1 MIERLLSELRQ
12 QGVRIRSDGDQVH
25 CDAPPNVMTP
35 ELVDQL
41 REHKAQIIEFL
52 SKETVGANV
61 KDFEGIP
68 VVSRTK
74 LIPLS
79 FAQESLWFLDQLK
92 SDTAS
97 YNIPIKLQLPG
108 VVDEEILRRSLTE
121 IVRRHEILRTCVRTV
136 AGRPIQAISPATTF
150 SIPVVDLTDLPK
162 ESREEEAHRQCEE
175 HAKRP
180 FALDR
185 DWMLRV
191 VLFRLERDR
200 HILLLNL
207 HHIASDAWSLEILL
221 HELRTLYEA
230 YSKGQP
236 SPFEE
241 LPVQYAD
248 FAVWQRERLTA
259 DVYARQLKYWKRQL
273 DDAPPVLEL
282 PTEWPRPPV
291 QTFRGAVE
299 TIWISG
305 DLATALKALSQH
317 EGVSLFMTLL
327 AAFQVLLYR
336 YSGQQDIVVG
346 SPIVNRSRT
355 GLESLIGLFV
365 NTLPLRVDL
374 SGNPTFREL
383 LLRAKEVVLGAYD
396 NQDIPFEALVKDL
409 HPERNLSYSPVFQV
423 LFALQNAVAK
433 PGNLKTQSEF
443 VSSATSKF
451 DLSLYMR
458 ENAYGMAAEIEYCTD
473 LFGRQM
479 IRQMS
484 DHLVVLLTGIVE
496 NPHERINT
504 LPLLTAVEK
513 ERLLATSQ
521 QTRRDYGRERCL
533 DELIEEQIRANP
545 DRCAVRFGEDLL
557 TYKEL
562 GERADKVARRLRSHG
577 IGPNDLVGL
586 CIDRSID
593 MVIGLVGILKAGGA
607 YLPLDPL
614 YPPDRLKFM
623 LEDAGPKAVLTQKAL
638 VGTLPSVKA
647 QFIFLD
653 DLWQLNSDDGSD
665 SVRTA
670 ARRSDDLAY
679 VIYTSGSTGTP
690 KGVQITHRSIV
701 NFLKSM
707 RDKPGLRADDTLL
720 AVTTLSFDIAA
731 LELFLPLTVGAL
743 VVVASFEAAADAS
756 QLMALMKRP
765 QVTMM
770 QATPATWHLL
780 IQAGWSGRSGLKILC
795 GGESWSSELA
805 EQLLSRCDSVWN
817 MYGPTETTV
826 WSSAHEIRRDERV
839 LIGPPIA
846 NTSFYVLQ
854 SDLQLAPSLVPGE
867 LHIGGAGVARGYLNR
882 PELTNEKFVANPFNG
897 DRLYK
902 TGDLVRCLPDGA
914 LEFLGRTDTQVKVRG
929 FRIELDEIAS
939 ALRRHGSVED
949 AVVLVQK
956 HGQFD
961 DRLVAYIVVAND
973 QKSDSGELQAFLKRQ
988 LPSYMVPSA
997 FEIVERFPLTP
1008 AGKIDRKALQKI
1020 PARQKVTKLHVPP
1033 RTTTE
1038 RVLAEIW
1045 REILGVDS
1053 VGAQDD
1059 FFDLGGHSM
1068 MIVQLIYR
1076 VNAARNVRLGVPDLF
1091 RNPTVEQLAAVID
1104 SQQAKGPRQPAVI
1117 PLQEGGSEIPLY
1129 FIYAGP
1135 DEFHLARLMGTRRP
1149 VFGIEVPWPVKW
1161 RKAVESNQPSSF
1173 PDMEQLVAPFAE
1185 VLFAHV
1191 GTSPCM
1197 LAGHSFAG
1205 LIAVEAARQLQKLG
1219 GKVETVIVVDKW
1231 SRYPPPFQVA
1241 WENLRQCWKD
1251 APIDPRHDLARSVIK
1266 RCRRSMYIVWWLLR
1280 SIGSAILALLRN
1292 SPGNLTTT
1300 TDEEGT
1306 PLPWGLLARLYTNI
1320 EKTYYPEP
1328 LDCRGIIFRTDFM
1341 DNYHSVRVLDENLGW
1356 GRIFKRGVSNFSLS
1370 GDHISIF
1377 RTQNESLASMINK
1390 VLQCSGI
1397 TVLSLYELIPM
1408 LLESFAK
1415 RG

>member
-35 ELVDQL
+35 ELVEQL

-52 SKETVGANV
+52 SKETVGA
-61 KDFEGIP
+61 DIEDLDAIP
-68 VVSRTK
+68 VVSRANP
-74 LIPLS
+74 IPLS
-79 FAQESLWFLDQLK
+79 FGQESLWFLDQLK

-97 YNIPIKLQLPG
+97 YNIPIKLQFPG
-108 VVDEEILRRSLTE
+108 ELDEEILRRSLTE
-121 IVRRHEILRTCVRTV
+121 IVRRHEILRTCIRTV
-136 AGRPIQAISPATTF
+136 AGRPVQIISPATTLSF
-150 SIPVVDLTDLPK
+150 PVVDLTDLPP
-162 ESREEEAHRQCEE
+162 ETREEEANRQCAE

-180 FALDR
+180 FTLDR

-191 VLFRLERDR
+191 ILFRLERDR

-207 HHIASDAWSLEILL
+207 HHIASDAWSLDILL
-221 HELRTLYEA
+221 YELRTLYEA

-236 SPFEE
+236 SPLED

-259 DVYARQLKYWKRQL
+259 EVYARQLKYWKCQL
-273 DDAPPVLEL
+273 DDVPPVLEL
-282 PTEWPRPPV
+282 PTEWTRPAV

-299 TIWISG
+299 TILIPG
-305 DLATALKALSQH
+305 ELAIALRALSQR
-317 EGVSLFMTLL
+317 EGVSLFMTML

-383 LLRAKEVVLGAYD
+383 LLRVREVVLGAYD

-409 HPERNLSYSPVFQV
+409 QPERNLSYSPVFQV
-423 LFALQNAVAK
+423 LFALQNAVPKLA
-433 PGNLKTQSEF
+433 NLKTQSEF

-451 DLSLYMR
+451 DLSLYVR
-458 ENAYGMAAEIEYCTD
+458 DNANGMAAEIEYCTD

-484 DHLVVLLTGIVE
+484 DHLVVLLNGIVE
-496 NPHERINT
+496 NLHERINT

-513 ERLLATSQ
+513 KCLLAASQ
-521 QTRRDYGRERCL
+521 QTRIDHGRDQCL
-533 DELIEEQIRANP
+533 DEMVEEQVRSNP
-545 DRCAVRFGEDLL
+545 NRCAVRFGENLL

-562 GERADKVARRLRSHG
+562 SERADKVAMSLRLHG

-586 CIDRSID
+586 CIERSID
-593 MVIGLVGILKAGGA
+593 MVVALLGILKAGGA

-614 YPPDRLKFM
+614 YPPERLRFM
-623 LEDAGPKAVLTQKAL
+623 LEDAAPKAVLTQKAL
-638 VGTLPSVKA
+638 VRALPSGKT
-647 QFIFLD
+647 QFIFFD
-653 DLWQLNSDDGSD
+653 DTWQLNSDTGFAPVQAT
-665 SVRTA
+665 VRGP
-670 ARRSDDLAY
+670 DDLAY

-707 RDKPGLRADDTLL
+707 RDKPGLTADDTLL

-743 VVVASFEAAADAS
+743 LVVASFEAAADAS
-756 QLMALMKRP
+756 QLIALMERH

-780 IQAGWSGRSGLKILC
+780 IQAGWRGRSNLKSLC
-795 GGESWSSELA
+795 GGENWSSELA
-805 EQLLSRCDSVWN
+805 EQLLSRCASVWN

-854 SDLQLAPSLVPGE
+854 ADLQLAPSLVPGE
-867 LHIGGAGVARGYLNR
+867 LYIGGAGVARGYLKR

-897 DRLYK
+897 DRLYR
-902 TGDLVRCLPDGA
+902 TGDLVRYLTDGK

-949 AVVLVQK
+949 AVVLVQA

-961 DRLVAYIVVAND
+961 DRLVAYIVMAND
-973 QKSDSGELQAFLKRQ
+973 RKSNVGDLQGFLKHQ

-997 FEIVERFPLTP
+997 FEIVDRFPLTP
-1008 AGKIDRKALQKI
+1008 AGKVDRKALQKI
-1020 PARQKVTKLHVPP
+1020 PARQTVKGSHVPP
-1033 RTTTE
+1033 RTVTE

-1045 REILGVDS
+1045 GEILGVDS
-1053 VGAQDD
+1053 VGADDD

-1076 VNAARNVRLGVPDLF
+1076 VNVARNVRLGVPDLF
-1091 RNPTVEQLAAVID
+1091 RNPTVKQLAAVID

-1129 FIYAGP
+1129 FVYAGP

-1161 RKAVESNQPSSF
+1161 RKAVESNQSSLF
-1173 PDMEQLVAPFAE
+1173 PDMQQLVAPFAE

-1205 LIAVEAARQLQKLG
+1205 LIAVEAARQLQRLG

-1231 SRYPPPFQVA
+1231 SRYPSPFGVA
-1241 WENLRQCWKD
+1241 RENLRQCWN
-1251 APIDPRHDLARSVIK
+1251 DPTDPGRDFVRAVIK
-1266 RCRRSMYIVWWLLR
+1266 RCRRSGYIVWWLLR
-1280 SIGSAILALLRN
+1280 SIASALLALVRS

-1300 TDEEGT
+1300 TDEEGA
-1306 PLPWGLLARLYTNI
+1306 PLPWGLLARLYANI
-1320 EKTYYPEP
+1320 ERTYYPDP

-1341 DNYHSVRVLDENLGW
+1341 DSYHSVRVLDEDLGW
-1356 GRIFKRGVSNFSLS
+1356 GRLFKRGVSNFSLS

-1390 VLQCSGI
+1390 VLQCTGV
-1397 TVLSLYELIPM
+1397 TVLSLCELVSIM
-1408 LLESFAK
+1408 LNTY
-1415 RG
+1415 